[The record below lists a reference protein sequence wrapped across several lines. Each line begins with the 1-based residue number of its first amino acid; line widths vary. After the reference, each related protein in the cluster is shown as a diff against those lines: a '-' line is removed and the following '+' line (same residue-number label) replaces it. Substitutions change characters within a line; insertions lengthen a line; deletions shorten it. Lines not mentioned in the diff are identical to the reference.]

1 MTQEL
6 HYNQIPIDFDFFTKK
21 TLENFIIGD
30 NKNLFKYLQEISN
43 SDQVI
48 LIYGSKSSGKSH
60 ICEAIY
66 NQYINSAFFINDKS
80 ILLDNI
86 PTDFYELLIIDNLDK
101 LISSKTDEE
110 KIFTLVNNQI
120 LHKKPVLVSSSKD
133 IKDCNITLEDLS
145 SRLLSDKIFTIKDLD
160 DSDKIEMMILY
171 CSQRGLEISE
181 NVLHYIMNNCS
192 RDLYFLC
199 ALIKN
204 LDNVSLSMKKKIT
217 IPFIKKVIEL
227 HYN

>member
-6 HYNQIPIDFDFFTKK
+6 HYNQIPIDFGFFTKK
-21 TLENFIIGD
+21 TLNNFIIGK
-30 NKNLFKYLQEISN
+30 NKDLFNYIHNLAN
-43 SDQVI
+43 SDQLI

-60 ICEAIY
+60 ICKAIY
-66 NQYINSAFFINDKS
+66 NKNIKSAFLIDDKPT
-80 ILLDNI
+80 LLDNV
-86 PTDFYELLIIDNLDK
+86 PNDFYELLIIDDLDK
-101 LISSKTDEE
+101 LISSKKEEE

-120 LHKKPVLVSSSKD
+120 LHKKPILVSSSKE
-133 IKDCNITLEDLS
+133 IKDCNIKLKDLS
-145 SRLLSDKIFTIKDLD
+145 SRLLSDKIFTIRDLD
-160 DSDKIEMMILY
+160 DSDKIDMMTSY
-171 CSQRGLEISE
+171 CTQRGLEISE
-181 NVLHYIMNNCS
+181 KVLYYIINNCS

-227 HYN
+227 HHD

>member
-1 MTQEL
+1 MIFSQ
-6 HYNQIPIDFDFFTKK
+6 KK
-21 TLENFIIGD
+21 HLRILLSETIRT
-30 NKNLFKYLQEISN
+30 YLSICKKSSN

>member
-1 MTQEL
+1 M
-6 HYNQIPIDFDFFTKK
+6 
-21 TLENFIIGD
+21 
-30 NKNLFKYLQEISN
+30 QEISN

-86 PTDFYELLIIDNLDK
+86 STDFYELLIIDNLDK

-110 KIFTLVNNQI
+110 KIFTFVNNQI

-133 IKDCNITLEDLS
+133 IKDCNITLKDLS

-171 CSQRGLEISE
+171 CSQRGLEIEAKTS
-181 NVLHYIMNNCS
+181 S
-192 RDLYFLC
+192 
-199 ALIKN
+199 
-204 LDNVSLSMKKKIT
+204 T
-217 IPFIKKVIEL
+217 IL
-227 HYN
+227 

>member
-66 NQYINSAFFINDKS
+66 NEYINSAFFINDKS